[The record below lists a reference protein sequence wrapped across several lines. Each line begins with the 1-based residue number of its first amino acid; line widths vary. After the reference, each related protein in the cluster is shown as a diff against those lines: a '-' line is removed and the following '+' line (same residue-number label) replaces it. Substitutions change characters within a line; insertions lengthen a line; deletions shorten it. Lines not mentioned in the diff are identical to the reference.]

1 MSRFNEPF
9 IYGDDVFIL
18 RNGEVLLCGRYR
30 SCQYKFLDNSMDCSI
45 EFDLYSNLTHP
56 LVPEK
61 VIFYNYT
68 TKCIFPDGGAVTVR
82 MQQDD
87 GPFDPEK
94 GIALCILKKLFG
106 GSKFNDVLREARA
119 SSNYKDDAGLR
130 LAMFNDYL
138 RHEHRKKKH
147 EEAE

>member
-9 IYGDDVFIL
+9 SYGGDVFIL
-18 RNGEVLLCGRYR
+18 WNGE
-30 SCQYKFLDNSMDCSI
+30 
-45 EFDLYSNLTHP
+45 

-94 GIALCILKKLFG
+94 SIALCILKKLFG

-119 SSNYKDDAGLR
+119 SSNYKNDADLR